1 MSWFTGKTALIT
13 GGAQGL
19 GLQMALAFAREGAN
33 IVLSD
38 INPETLEAGRKQ
50 VEALGVRALA
60 CPADVTDPDALRA
73 MRDYIRREIGP
84 VDILVNNAGVVFG
97 GSFLD
102 VSLEKHRM
110 TFDVNVT
117 GLTNTTWIFLPDLI
131 ERPEARIINIASASG
146 LIALPYGS
154 SYGASKWAAIGL
166 SEALRQELKDQGH
179 GHVRITSVCPSFI
192 DTGMFH
198 GVTPPRMTRMLD
210 PQRLVEKIVI
220 ATRRGDTWL
229 LEPFMVKL
237 TPLFRLLPTRVLD
250 VLARFFGVATS
261 MKAWQ
266 GH

>member
-1 MSWFTGKTALIT
+1 MSWFSNKTALIT

-19 GLQMALAFAREGAN
+19 GLQMALAFAREGAD

-38 INPETLEAGRKQ
+38 INPESLEAGRRQ

-60 CPADVTDPDALRA
+60 CPADVTDPDALGQLRG
-73 MRDYIRREIGP
+73 YIRREIGP

-97 GSFLD
+97 GGFLD
-102 VSLEKHRM
+102 VPLEKHRM

-117 GLTNTTWIFLPDLI
+117 GLTNVTWLFLPDLI
-131 ERPEARIINIASASG
+131 ERPEARIVNIASASG

-166 SEALRQELKDQGH
+166 SEALRQELNDQGH

-210 PQRLVEKIVI
+210 PQKLVDKIVV

-229 LEPFMVKL
+229 LEPLMVKL

-250 VLARFFGVATS
+250 LLARFFRVATS
-261 MKAWQ
+261 MKTWQ

>member
-1 MSWFTGKTALIT
+1 MSWFTNKTALIT

-19 GLQMALAFAREGAN
+19 GLQMALAFAREGVN

-50 VEALGVRALA
+50 VEELGVRALA
-60 CPADVTDPDALRA
+60 YPADVTDVEALRE
-73 MRDYIRREIGP
+73 MRRNIHREIGA

-97 GSFLD
+97 GAFLD
-102 VSLEKHRM
+102 VPLEQHRI
-110 TFDVNVT
+110 TYDVNVT

-131 ERPEARIINIASASG
+131 ERPEARIVNIASASG
-146 LIALPYGS
+146 LIALPYGA

-166 SEALRQELKDQGH
+166 SQSLRQELNDLGH

-192 DTGMFH
+192 DTGMFN
-198 GVTPPRMTRMLD
+198 GVTTPRLTRMLD
-210 PQRLVEKIVI
+210 PAKLVHKIVV

-229 LEPFMVKL
+229 LEPFIVKL
-237 TPLFRLLPTRVLD
+237 TPLFRLLPTRLLD
-250 VLARFFGVATS
+250 AMARFFGVATS
-261 MKAWQ
+261 MKEWE